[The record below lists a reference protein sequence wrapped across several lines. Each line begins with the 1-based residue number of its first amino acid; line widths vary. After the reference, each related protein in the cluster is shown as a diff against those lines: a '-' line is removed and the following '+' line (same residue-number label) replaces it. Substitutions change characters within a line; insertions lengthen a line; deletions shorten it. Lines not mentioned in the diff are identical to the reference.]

1 MAGLG
6 TVELVAA
13 VCEAGGLGSIGC
25 ATMQP
30 HLAAQTTAELR
41 SSTEKPVN
49 ANFFCHRPATLD
61 GAREQAWRDRLS
73 PYCRELGI
81 EPEPPRRLDVPP
93 FGDAMCEIVEET
105 RPEMVSFHFGLP
117 AAGLGARVKA
127 AGCRVTSSA
136 TTVEEAL
143 WLEAHDVD
151 AVIAQGP
158 RPAAIVRFSS
168 RAISTARWRL
178 KPVRW
183 RSFRKLQMSSACP
196 SLPPVASPMDAIL
209 QPPSRSAPQAC
220 RLEPPFCS
228 VPRPGRQPCIA
239 TRYGMC
245 VTRRSWSRTYSPNG
259 RRALS
264 PTAWRGSL
272 VCCRTRHRISRS
284 RWARWRRC
292 VPRRNGNRA
301 AISLCSGRDGGC
313 ACKGDVCQRA
323 GHGAG
328 AGGNRTVQ
336 PPRTQQAD

>member
-1 MAGLG
+1 
-6 TVELVAA
+6 
-13 VCEAGGLGSIGC
+13 
-25 ATMQP
+25 MQP
-30 HLAAQTTAELR
+30 HLAAQTIAELR

-117 AAGLGARVKA
+117 AAGLLARVKA

-158 RPAAIVRFSS
+158 RPAAIVRLSS

-183 RSFRKLQMSSACP
+183 RSCRKLQMSSACP
-196 SLPPVASPMDAIL
+196 SSPPVASPMDATL
-209 QPPSRSAPQAC
+209 RPPSRSAPQAC

-228 VPRPGRQPCIA
+228 VPRPGRQPCIT

-259 RRALS
+259 PARVIANRLARELAVPSDAAPDFPLPLGVGVAACRGGTATEPRFHSALVG
-264 PTAWRGSL
+264 T
-272 VCCRTRHRISRS
+272 
-284 RWARWRRC
+284 
-292 VPRRNGNRA
+292 
-301 AISLCSGRDGGC
+301 GGC